1 VTACPRLPP
10 GGLAALA
17 IEVAPE
23 TRSPFPRSR
32 TCAKL
37 MWLPAYGTRE
47 ELAEGLRTAMANSK
61 EGGFHETNESLDG
74 R

>member
-1 VTACPRLPP
+1 
-10 GGLAALA
+10 
-17 IEVAPE
+17 
-23 TRSPFPRSR
+23 
-32 TCAKL
+32 